1 MRRGCNLAR
10 KCGSTKDQDKESI
23 YWILT
28 NGRITLEG

>member
-1 MRRGCNLAR
+1 MRHGCSLAW
-10 KCGSTKDQDKESI
+10 KCGFINDQDKESI